1 MSGCMVDSADTSATT
16 VVYVVVVVVAVLIG
30 TVLAPVVWNATQG
43 SGGDGD
49 PSVSVITLRG
59 GTDPGNINRLTDDLR
74 AARTNDSVEAV
85 VLRIDSPGGAV
96 TSSEE
101 FYLAVNQTANEMP
114 VVAYV
119 EGTAASGGYYG
130 ITPADS
136 IFVKPSSTVG
146 SIGVIVQAPLS
157 TIEEA
162 GRTSRTYLRTGPD
175 KATVS
180 KDTIRNQLE
189 TLHNAFLDTVMTH
202 RGDELEFGR
211 EEVALGR
218 AYLGP
223 TAVRNGFADETGDL
237 NAAIEAA
244 ARLSDGIDDDQYDV
258 VYGEPVTPTRTTATL
273 SDIDVERVEGDVVY
287 VDATDEGDQF
297 REPVRYY
304 AVWGIPVTDDESA
317 TGSAAA
323 GNETTPTADSGGNNG
338 GSSGTGDGTA
348 TAGGDD

>member
-1 MSGCMVDSADTSATT
+1 MVDSADASATA

-43 SGGDGD
+43 SGDDGE

-59 GTDPGNINRLTDDLR
+59 GTDPGNINRITDDLR

-96 TSSEE
+96 ASSEE
-101 FYLAVNQTANEMP
+101 FYLAVNQTASEVP

-130 ITPADS
+130 IAPADS

-146 SIGVIVQAPLS
+146 SIGVVVQAPLS
-157 TIEEA
+157 TVEEA

-180 KDTIRNQLE
+180 KDNIRNQME

-202 RGDELEFGR
+202 RGDELELGR
-211 EEVALGR
+211 AEVALGR

-223 TAVRNGFADETGDL
+223 TAVQNGFADETGDL
-237 NAAIEAA
+237 DAAIETAA
-244 ARLSDGIDDDQYDV
+244 GLADGIDGDQYDV
-258 VYGEPVTPTRTTATL
+258 VYGEPVTATESSVTL
-273 SDIDVERVEGDVVY
+273 AGADVERVEGNVVY
-287 VDATDEGDQF
+287 VDNTDEDDQF

-304 AVWGIPVTDDESA
+304 AVWGIPVTDDGSA
-317 TGSAAA
+317 TG
-323 GNETTPTADSGGNNG
+323 TPTAGNGTQPTADGGHESGAA
-338 GSSGTGDGTA
+338 TP

>member
-1 MSGCMVDSADTSATT
+1 MPEQADASATA

-30 TVLAPVVWNATQG
+30 TVLAPVVWSATQG
-43 SGGDGD
+43 DGGDGD

-59 GTDPGNINRLTDDLR
+59 GTDPGNVNRITDDLR

-96 TSSEE
+96 ASSEE
-101 FYLAVNQTANEMP
+101 FYLAVNQTASRMP

-130 ITPADS
+130 IAPADS

-146 SIGVIVQAPLS
+146 SIGVVVQAPLS
-157 TIEEA
+157 TVEEA
-162 GRTSRTYLRTGPD
+162 GRTSRTFLRTGPD

-180 KDTIRNQLE
+180 KDSIRNQME
-189 TLHNAFLDTVMTH
+189 TLHNAFLDTVLTH
-202 RGDELEFGR
+202 RGDELSLTR
-211 EEVALGR
+211 SEVALGR

-237 NAAIEAA
+237 DAAIEEAA
-244 ARLSDGIDDDQYDV
+244 SLADGIDGDGYDV
-258 VYGEPVTPTRTTATL
+258 AFREPVTPAETSVTL
-273 SDIDVERVEGDVVY
+273 SDADVARVEGNVVY

-304 AVWGIPVTDDESA
+304 AVWGIPVADGESA
-317 TGSAAA
+317 SGSGTA
-323 GNETTPTADSGGNNG
+323 GNA
-338 GSSGTGDGTA
+338 TA
-348 TAGGDD
+348 TPGGDD